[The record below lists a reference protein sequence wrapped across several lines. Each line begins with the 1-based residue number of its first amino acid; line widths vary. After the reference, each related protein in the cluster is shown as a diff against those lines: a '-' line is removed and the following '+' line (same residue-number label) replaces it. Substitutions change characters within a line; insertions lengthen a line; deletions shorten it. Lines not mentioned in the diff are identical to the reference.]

1 MWVKRIHERKK
12 RYVKVHFAANMK
24 TREVIGMKV
33 AMEGIY
39 DLKVLPKLL
48 DKAEVGSKG
57 FKQHG

>member
-1 MWVKRIHERKK
+1 
-12 RYVKVHFAANMK
+12 MK